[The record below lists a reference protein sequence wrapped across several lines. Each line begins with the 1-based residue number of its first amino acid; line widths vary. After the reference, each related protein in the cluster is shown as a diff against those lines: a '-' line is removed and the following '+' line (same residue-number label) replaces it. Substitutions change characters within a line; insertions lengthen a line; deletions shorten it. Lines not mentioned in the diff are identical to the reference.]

1 MKYVLG
7 VDFGG
12 GASKATLL
20 DETGKAAAAS
30 LSEYPTYYPKPG
42 WVEQAPE
49 DWFKALRE
57 NVKALLRSSGIDPA
71 DIKALCPDAAT
82 HMAVLCGRDGR
93 PLRNVIHWTD
103 TRSIEEAKTLN
114 EQAGSRIRRLTCHD
128 AGTVWT
134 LPHLL
139 WIKNHEPGVWEKTER
154 IIFAKDYVRFLLTGE
169 YATDHIEA
177 QGSLFYDY
185 HQKDWSKELC
195 ALIGLDRSRLPVL
208 LYPTDVAGKL
218 LPGPAAEL
226 GLVPGTPVVT
236 GTTDTALEVFASAC
250 VQPGDM
256 TVKLATAGRICVVT
270 GEAYPS
276 PHLINYSHVKDG
288 LWYPG
293 TATKSCAAS
302 LRWYRDVFG
311 GGYQKIDEEAASVPP
326 GCGGLLFHP
335 YLNGELTPYGD
346 PLLRAS
352 FTGVRAGHTRAYF
365 NRAVLEG
372 AGYTMLACMKELAK
386 LGIPHAGRG
395 RIIGGGAKS
404 PLWRQILSDML
415 GIALVSPENSDSS
428 FGAAMLGG
436 IAAGFFSSCDEA
448 VETCCRF
455 SSVTEPNPEN
465 HRIYEEHYALFSQV
479 HDALAPLYRHMPE
492 QKV

>member
-20 DETGKAAAAS
+20 DERGKVAGTS
-30 LSEYPTYYPKPG
+30 LSEYPSYYPRPG

-49 DWFKALRE
+49 DWFKALQE
-57 NVKALLRSSGIDPA
+57 NVKTLLGSSGIDPG
-71 DIKALCPDAAT
+71 DIQALCPDAAT
-82 HMAVLCGRDGR
+82 HIAVLCGGDGR
-93 PLRNVIHWTD
+93 PLRNAIYWTD
-103 TRSIEEAKTLN
+103 TRSVEEAETLKA
-114 EQAGSRIRRLTCHD
+114 EAGPLIRRQTCHD

-134 LPHLL
+134 LPQLL
-139 WIKNHEPGVWEKTER
+139 WIRNHEPGIWEKTR
-154 IIFAKDYVRFLLTGE
+154 KIIFAKDYVRFLLTGE

-185 HQKDWSKELC
+185 YKKDWSEELC
-195 ALIGLDRSRLPVL
+195 ALIGLDLSRLPPL
-208 LYPTDVAGKL
+208 LNPRDVAGKL
-218 LPGPAAEL
+218 LPGPAQEL
-226 GLVPGTPVVT
+226 GLAPGTPVVA
-236 GTTDTALEVFASAC
+236 GTTDTALEVFASGC
-250 VQPGDM
+250 VVPGDM

-270 GEAYPS
+270 GKAYPS
-276 PHLINYSHVKDG
+276 PHLINYSHVKEG

-311 GGYQKIDEEAASVPP
+311 GDYQKIDAEAAAIPP
-326 GCGGLLFHP
+326 GCDGLLFHP

-352 FTGVRAGHTRAYF
+352 FTGVRAGHTKAYF

-372 AGYTMLACMKELAK
+372 AAYTMLACMTELGK
-386 LGIPHAGRG
+386 LGIPHAGKG
-395 RIIGGGAKS
+395 RVIGGGAKS
-404 PLWRQILSDML
+404 PLWRQILADML
-415 GIALVSPENSDSS
+415 GMPLVSPENSDSS

-436 IAAGFFSSCDEA
+436 IAAGFFSSCEDA
-448 VETCCRF
+448 VEKCCRL
-455 SSVTEPNPEN
+455 SSVTEPNPVN
-465 HRIYEEHYALFSQV
+465 HRIYKDYYALFSQV
-479 HDALAPLYRHMPE
+479 HDALAPLYRQMPE
-492 QKV
+492 QKL

>member
-7 VDFGG
+7 MDFGG
-12 GASKATLL
+12 GASKLTLL
-20 DETGKAAAAS
+20 DEKGKVAGTS
-30 LSEYPTYYPKPG
+30 LSEYPTYYPYPG

-49 DWFKALRE
+49 DWYKALRE
-57 NVKALLRSSGIDPA
+57 NVRTLLRSSGINSA
-71 DIKALCPDAAT
+71 DICALCPDGAT
-82 HMAVLCGRDGR
+82 HIAVLCGGDGR
-93 PLRNVIHWTD
+93 PLRNVIYWTD
-103 TRSIEEAKTLN
+103 TRSIKEAEILN
-114 EQAGSRIRRLTCHD
+114 KQAGRLIRRQTCHE

-134 LPHLL
+134 LPQLL
-139 WIKNHEPGVWEKTER
+139 WVRDNEPAIWEKTKK

-185 HQKDWSKELC
+185 YTKNWSAELC
-195 ALIGLDRSRLPVL
+195 ALIGLDSSWLPAL
-208 LYPTDVAGKL
+208 LNPGDIAGKL
-218 LPGPAAEL
+218 LPGPAGEL

-236 GTTDTALEVFASAC
+236 GATDTALEIFASGC
-250 VQPGDM
+250 VFPGDI

-270 GEAYPS
+270 GKAYPS
-276 PHLINYSHVKDG
+276 PHLINYSHIKEG

-311 GGYQKIDEEAASVPP
+311 EDYQKIDAEAAAVPP

-352 FTGVRAGHTRAYF
+352 FTGVRAGHTKACF

-372 AGYTMLACMKELAK
+372 AGYTMLACLTELEK

-415 GIALVSPENSDSS
+415 GMPLVCPENSDSS

-436 IAAGFFSSCDEA
+436 MAAGFFSSCDDA
-448 VETCCRF
+448 VEKCCRL
-455 SSVTEPNPEN
+455 SSVTEPNPAN
-465 HRIYEEHYALFSQV
+465 HRIYGEYSSLFNRV
-479 HDALAPLYRHMPE
+479 HDALAPLYHQMPE
-492 QKV
+492 